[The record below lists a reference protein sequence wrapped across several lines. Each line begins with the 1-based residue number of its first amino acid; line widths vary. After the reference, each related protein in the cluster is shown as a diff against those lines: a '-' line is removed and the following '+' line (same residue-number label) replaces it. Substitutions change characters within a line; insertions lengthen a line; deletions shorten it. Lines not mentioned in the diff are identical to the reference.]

1 MIPHDEST
9 PLCHSDETANR
20 SPADGGGGGGGGV
33 DERQSLLSSSRSAK
47 HQEKRR
53 LRLSRAVVYEL
64 RLFNS
69 TAVNAYLHLIDQNR
83 SHYK

>member
-20 SPADGGGGGGGGV
+20 SPADGGGV
-33 DERQSLLSSSRSAK
+33 DERQGLLLSSSRSAK
-47 HQEKRR
+47 QQEKRHLR
-53 LRLSRAVVYEL
+53 LRRAVVNEL